1 MCALRRAES
10 PRWMCGSNELDLDG
24 VANRCTYVRRVV
36 DLPRKKNVFGP
47 WLAIN
52 HLSWEWNQTVISSN
66 EATCLC
72 RALGS
77 LPC

>member
-1 MCALRRAES
+1 
-10 PRWMCGSNELDLDG
+10 MCGSNELDLDG

-66 EATCLC
+66 EAT
-72 RALGS
+72 
-77 LPC
+77 